1 MKQIIYFIVL
11 LAGGSLCGSPAQ
23 AQDGG
28 APGTSGDPL
37 QTSQEP
43 LIVRDFKINDGSDRT
58 SNRTITLNHTVEN
71 GVPTFYSVAEDST
84 QVGKEWRPYTAQPV
98 FQLSETMGLKDVYF
112 RVANPSGMSNIVSA
126 GIYLD
131 AAVTVESRGLT
142 AQVCPNPVEAS
153 ATVTVEGDVG
163 QVQVTVYSFSGGVC
177 LTQVFKSSSF
187 EVDLSRCPSGT
198 LLIRLSSGP
207 YYTVKRVI
215 KL

>member
-11 LAGGSLCGSPAQ
+11 LAGGSLCGLAAQ

-28 APGTSGDPL
+28 DAR
-37 QTSQEP
+37 QTPQAH
-43 LIVRDFKINDGSDRT
+43 LRLRDFKINDGDERT
-58 SNRTITLNHTVEN
+58 SSRTITLNHTVEN

-98 FQLSETMGLKDVYF
+98 FQLSETMGLKEVYF
-112 RVANPSGMSNIVSA
+112 RVANPSGISNMASA
-126 GIYLD
+126 AVYLD

-142 AQVCPNPVEAS
+142 AQVSPNPVEAS

-163 QVQVTVYSFSGGVC
+163 QIQATVFSFSGGVC

-187 EVDLSRCPSGT
+187 EIDLSRCPSGT
-198 LLIRLSSGP
+198 LLIRLSSGTH
-207 YYTVKRVI
+207 YTVKRVI